1 MRKLI
6 ILLSVSVLITG
17 CTAMYRYR
25 YPGSTARDIRIKDL
39 ALPLNDSLRRPSLK
53 NKEIAILTF
62 VNLNNLEEA
71 EPLGRHLQEKLGH
84 ALFELGFRIIEIRLG
99 KDIRFQ
105 PLVGELDLTRVK
117 ELLRRSEFPEIESLV
132 MGTYLDAGDYVYVNA
147 RLVELS
153 NSTVKASSEIKIR
166 KGEYLYK
173 LLNME
178 EDDSAGKSDVY
189 ERFPLKTRKSR

>member
-6 ILLSVSVLITG
+6 ILLSASVLIAG
-17 CTAMYRYR
+17 CAAMHRYS
-25 YPGSTARDIRIKDL
+25 YPGSTARDIHIRDL
-39 ALPLNDSLRRPSLK
+39 ALTLNDSLRRPALK

-62 VNLNNLEEA
+62 ANLNNLEEA

-117 ELLRRSEFPEIESLV
+117 ELLKRSEFPEIKSLV

-189 ERFPLKTRKSR
+189 ERFPLKTGKSR

>member
-6 ILLSVSVLITG
+6 ILLSVSVLIAG

-25 YPGSTARDIRIKDL
+25 HFGSTARDIHIKDL
-39 ALPLNDSLRRPSLK
+39 ALTLNDSLRRPALK

-62 VNLNNLEEA
+62 ANLNNLEEA

-117 ELLRRSEFPEIESLV
+117 ELLKRSEFPEIESLV
-132 MGTYLDAGDYVYVNA
+132 IGTYLDAGDYVHVNA

-166 KGEYLYK
+166 KGAYLYK

-178 EDDSAGKSDVY
+178 EDDSAGKTDVY
-189 ERFPLKTRKSR
+189 ERFPLKTEMK